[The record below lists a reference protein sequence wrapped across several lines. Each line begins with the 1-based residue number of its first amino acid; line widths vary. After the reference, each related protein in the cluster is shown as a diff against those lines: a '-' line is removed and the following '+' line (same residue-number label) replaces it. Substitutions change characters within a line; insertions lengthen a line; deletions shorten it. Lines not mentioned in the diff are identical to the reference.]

1 RMSDEVRPEEGS
13 PSPAFPGKV
22 VVLWAG
28 NSHMMAVLTA
38 CRFER
43 IAGRMFIVGQDVA
56 RAFAKDFPGGLTRA
70 IAWDSE
76 LAPDVIVF
84 DSRGASGQWR
94 ALPTP
99 EGYPPF

>member
-1 RMSDEVRPEEGS
+1 MGDDTRLEGGS
-13 PSPAFPGKV
+13 GAPAFPGKV

-38 CRFER
+38 CRFEQT
-43 IAGRMFIVGQDVA
+43 AGRTFIVGQDVA

-76 LAPDVIVF
+76 LARDVIMF
-84 DSRGASGQWR
+84 DSLEAFEQWR
-94 ALPTP
+94 GLPTP

>member
-1 RMSDEVRPEEGS
+1 MSEEERHEADAS
-13 PSPAFPGKV
+13 SPAFPGKV

-28 NSHMMAVLTA
+28 NSSMMAVMTN

-43 IAGRMFIVGQDVA
+43 IAGRMYIIGQDRA
-56 RAFAKDFPGGLTRA
+56 RAFTKDFAGGLTRA

-76 LAPDVIVF
+76 LARDVILF
-84 DSRGASGQWR
+84 DSLEAFEQWR
-94 ALPTP
+94 GLPTP